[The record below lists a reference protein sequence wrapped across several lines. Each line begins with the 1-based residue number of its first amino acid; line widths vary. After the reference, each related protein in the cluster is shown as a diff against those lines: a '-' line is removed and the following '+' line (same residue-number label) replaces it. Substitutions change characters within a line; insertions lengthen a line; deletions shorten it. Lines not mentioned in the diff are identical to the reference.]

1 MPTTNNGTQRSPD
14 EWVSG
19 GEPMTEAQ
27 ASFLK
32 RLSEDAGE
40 AFDPNLSKADASKRI
55 DELRSRGAGSSRP
68 RARGRTARP
77 AREQE
82 DTPEGVDRMST
93 AQAAYLKEL
102 ADEEGGDFDPELTKE
117 EGARR
122 IGELLIRQMARTSP
136 TEPSRR

>member
-1 MPTTNNGTQRSPD
+1 MAIRDGGTQRPPD

-40 AFDPNLSKADASKRI
+40 PFDPSLSKADASKRI

-68 RARGRTARP
+68 ARRARGARATPKP
-77 AREQE
+77 AASGDGE
-82 DTPEGVDRMST
+82 RMSD

-102 ADEEGGDFDPELTKE
+102 AEEEGGDFDPDLSKE

-122 IGELLIRQMARTSP
+122 IGELLIRQLARTSP